1 MAHPGISAELLT
13 AGPLR
18 QLVIA
23 FAGNA
28 DFRSE
33 IFSSRKEI
41 ESEQWRSSPPGFP
54 QLALAACC

>member
-1 MAHPGISAELLT
+1 MARAGISAELLT

-23 FAGNA
+23 FTDNA

-41 ESEQWRSSPPGFP
+41 ES
-54 QLALAACC
+54 